1 MAEFVLLVMTLAAL
15 LYAVFGGA
23 DFGAGIVDA
32 LLGRRVR
39 ERVDVAIAPVWEA
52 NHVWLVLVVVLAFV
66 GFPSAYAHVST
77 LLHIPL
83 AGMLLGIVARGAAF
97 TFRHYDPRV
106 QPARDDESALS
117 AGYDL
122 AFRLGSALT
131 PLCIGFV
138 LAALAS
144 GQLTRD
150 PALGFYRVYVA
161 PWNTAFGWSTGA
173 FVVCLFAF
181 EGAALLAA
189 ENPRA
194 SGPLPYL
201 RVARRLHLATF
212 VSAGLVALSAY
223 AAHVPWLTSA
233 WASPLAWGALITAF
247 ALTPAIAWAFEHAH
261 VAALR
266 LLSGAQLAGFVVGFF
281 AAQFPV
287 LVHIEGASVRFPDAA
302 APPAVLRSLCWAV
315 GVGLVLIVPALGYL
329 IAMYKRS
336 GLPEHGG

>member
-1 MAEFVLLVMTLAAL
+1 MAELVLLVMTLAAL

-32 LLGRRVR
+32 LLGRGVR

-52 NHVWLVLVVVLAFV
+52 NHVWLILVVVLAFV

-97 TFRHYDPRV
+97 TFRHYDPR
-106 QPARDDESALS
+106 ARDLNDDAGALS

-122 AFRLGSALT
+122 AFRLGSVLT

-144 GQLTRD
+144 GALTQD

-161 PWNTAFGWSTGA
+161 PWNTAFGWCTGL

-181 EGAALLAA
+181 EGASLLAA
-189 ENPRA
+189 EHPRA
-194 SGPLPYL
+194 QGPLPYL
-201 RVARRLHLATF
+201 RVARRLHIATF
-212 VSAGLVALSAY
+212 AAAALAALSAY
-223 AAHVPWLTSA
+223 AAHVPWLTA
-233 WASPLAWGALITAF
+233 LWHSPLALGALSAAL
-247 ALTPAIAWAFEHAH
+247 ALTPAIAWAFERAR
-261 VAALR
+261 VAPLR
-266 LLSGAQLAGFVVGFF
+266 LLTGAQLACFVVGFF

-287 LVHIEGASVRFPDAA
+287 LVHIQGATVRFPDAA
-302 APPAVLRSLCWAV
+302 APPAVLRGVCWAV
-315 GVGLVLIVPALGYL
+315 GVGLVLIVPSLSYL
-329 IAMYKRS
+329 IVMYKRGEAS
-336 GLPEHGG
+336 HEG